1 MNSWGGRDLSGG
13 GAKVSSFSSGPSLL
27 LLLMCFALYLFGVV
41 AQAEVIEVVQDNG
54 PADKMLVPV
63 VALGVGVEVLE
74 EQSSDLAEP
83 PPARVLR
90 MRGGTIVW

>member
-41 AQAEVIEVVQDNG
+41 AQAEVIEVVQGDG
-54 PADKMLVPV
+54 PAD
-63 VALGVGVEVLE
+63 
-74 EQSSDLAEP
+74 
-83 PPARVLR
+83 
-90 MRGGTIVW
+90 